1 MGLIKS
7 IFWTV
12 TLVSLGIFL
21 GSYRFGGKTPVE
33 HAQKALH
40 QTITPKRVAAVKEHV
55 EDAYWDAK
63 LKLSSSKTPGEHH
76 SAQDRAALQ
85 RLIAERPQK
94 K

>member
-40 QTITPKRVAAVKEHV
+40 QSVTPKQVEAVKEKV
-55 EDAYWDAK
+55 EDAWWGAK
-63 LKLSSSKTPGEHH
+63 VKLAPSKTPQERH
-76 SAQDRAALQ
+76 SAKDRAALQ